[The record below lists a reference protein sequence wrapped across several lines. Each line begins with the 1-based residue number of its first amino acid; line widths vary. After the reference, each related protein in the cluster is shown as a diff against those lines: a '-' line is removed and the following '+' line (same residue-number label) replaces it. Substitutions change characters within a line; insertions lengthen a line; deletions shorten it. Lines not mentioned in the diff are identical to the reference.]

1 MTRRVVAWF
10 SHGACSAIACKLT
23 LAKYGPDVIL
33 ANIDTGAEHS
43 DNERFRIDCEK
54 WYQHPITVLKSEQFT
69 DTWDV
74 WEKTRYLV
82 GPSGARCTGE
92 LKKKVRYRFELPDD
106 LNIFGYAADKNDA
119 ARAARFVEQAP
130 GVDVEFPLIDQ
141 NLKKRDCLTLLGR
154 AGLVIPAM
162 YRLGYTNNNC
172 IGCVKGGMGYW
183 NKIRQDFPETFE
195 RMAKLERELKHTV
208 LRSKGEPLYLDEL
221 APDRGNYKAEEM
233 VSCDFACQATEAI
246 FTKDEEE
253 DACSV

>member
-119 ARAARFVEQAP
+119 ARA
-130 GVDVEFPLIDQ
+130 
-141 NLKKRDCLTLLGR
+141 
-154 AGLVIPAM
+154 LV
-162 YRLGYTNNNC
+162 GN
-172 IGCVKGGMGYW
+172 
-183 NKIRQDFPETFE
+183 
-195 RMAKLERELKHTV
+195 
-208 LRSKGEPLYLDEL
+208 LRSVGGLFQTTNPEVERIVMLV
-221 APDRGNYKAEEM
+221 RQKA
-233 VSCDFACQATEAI
+233 SLS
-246 FTKDEEE
+246 K
-253 DACSV
+253 